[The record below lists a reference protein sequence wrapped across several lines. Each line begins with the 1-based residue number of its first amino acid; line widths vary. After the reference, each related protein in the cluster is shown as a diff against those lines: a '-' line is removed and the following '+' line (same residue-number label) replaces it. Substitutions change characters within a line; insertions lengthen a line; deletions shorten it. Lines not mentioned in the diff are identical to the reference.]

1 MREILKFFVLLM
13 AVCVI
18 AVAASLVLPSPD
30 GSVFACAVLL
40 SAIAVTLVICSDLSR
55 GRINQTGDIMRA
67 IEHRHSLRLTI
78 AAHLL
83 GCSMVASATVLIY
96 RLIGHW

>member
-1 MREILKFFVLLM
+1 
-13 AVCVI
+13 
-18 AVAASLVLPSPD
+18 
-30 GSVFACAVLL
+30 
-40 SAIAVTLVICSDLSR
+40 
-55 GRINQTGDIMRA
+55 
-67 IEHRHSLRLTI
+67 HSLRLTI